1 MGAVAIMYA
10 AQAEQAKA
18 DQQRWEA
25 ERARLEAIA
34 RARKLL
40 RPKPAPVLNCVNCG
54 APKGPAVCEWC
65 GTKHDAPPIGM
76 VDLTTVYGIKGWR

>member
-25 ERARLEAIA
+25 ERARLEAVA
-34 RARKLL
+34 RSRKLL
-40 RPKPAPVLNCVNCG
+40 RPKPEPNCVNCG

-76 VDLTTVYGIKGWR
+76 IDLTTVYGIKGWR